1 MKTFIFLIFSFIILW
16 ACSEDKTYE
25 YKSVK
30 YLHFSKPEIPDSAT
44 VLSFT
49 HYPGV
54 TEKEIAVE
62 VLLAG
67 DLVSRPTPYQLKVD
81 ADSTTANA
89 EQYSFD
95 LIQEFPANQ
104 IKDTVYIKLFN
115 KELEGKEVTLYI
127 RIVENEN
134 FTPGLKANQAARI
147 IFNNISSK
155 PDWWDEEV
163 ETLFLGEWSA
173 KKYSEFVSFT
183 KITDLSEYEFT
194 VRRKICLEFKKYLKD
209 EGITEEDGV
218 TPMEI
223 PVN

>member
-1 MKTFIFLIFSFIILW
+1 MKTYILLIFSFIMFW

-25 YKSVK
+25 YKSVR
-30 YLHFSKPEIPDSAT
+30 YLYFAKPEIADSVT
-44 VLSFT
+44 FLSFT
-49 HYPGV
+49 HYPGA

-67 DLVSRPTPYQLKVD
+67 DLTSEPMPYQLRID
-81 ADSTTANA
+81 TDSTTAKG

-95 LIQEFPANQ
+95 LVQEFPANQ
-104 IKDTVYIKLFN
+104 IKDTVYIKLFD
-115 KELEGKEVTLYI
+115 KDLENKEVTLYI
-127 RIVENEN
+127 QIEANEN
-134 FTPGLKANQAARI
+134 FIPGLKANQAARI
-147 IFNNISSK
+147 IFNKISSK

-173 KKYSEFVSFT
+173 KKFDEFVKYT
-183 KITDLSEYEFT
+183 KIIDLSEYDFT
-194 VRRKICLEFKKYLKD
+194 VRRKICLEFKKYLKE

>member
-1 MKTFIFLIFSFIILW
+1 MKTYILFIFSFIILW

-30 YLHFSKPEIPDSAT
+30 YLYFSKPEMLDSAT

-49 HYPGV
+49 HYPGE

-62 VLLAG
+62 VSLAG
-67 DLVSRPTPYQLKVD
+67 DLVSEATPYQLKID
-81 ADSTTANA
+81 TDSTTANA

-95 LIQEFPANQ
+95 LIQEFPAHQ
-104 IKDTVYIKLFN
+104 IKDTIYIKLFN
-115 KELEGKEVTLYI
+115 KNLEGKEVTLYI

-147 IFNNISSK
+147 ILNNISSK
-155 PDWWDEEV
+155 PDWWDEEI
-163 ETLFLGEWSA
+163 ETLFLGEWSP
-173 KKYSEFVSFT
+173 KKYSEFIGFT
-183 KITDLSEYEFT
+183 KITDLSEYDFT
-194 VRRKICLEFKKYLKD
+194 VRRKICLEFKKHLK
-209 EGITEEDGV
+209 EAGITEEDGV